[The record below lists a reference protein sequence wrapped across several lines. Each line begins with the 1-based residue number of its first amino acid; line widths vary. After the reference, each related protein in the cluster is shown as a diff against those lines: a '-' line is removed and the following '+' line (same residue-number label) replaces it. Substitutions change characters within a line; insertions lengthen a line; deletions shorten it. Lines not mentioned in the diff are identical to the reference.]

1 MRRVAID
8 DGVVDI
14 AKSKLV
20 KRVIMCKKAKRPGP
34 TARTFLGYMLSNYLD
49 AVVNQK
55 LKVVIKRRF
64 IYIFMLEFWL

>member
-1 MRRVAID
+1 
-8 DGVVDI
+8 
-14 AKSKLV
+14 
-20 KRVIMCKKAKRPGP
+20 MCKKAKRPGP